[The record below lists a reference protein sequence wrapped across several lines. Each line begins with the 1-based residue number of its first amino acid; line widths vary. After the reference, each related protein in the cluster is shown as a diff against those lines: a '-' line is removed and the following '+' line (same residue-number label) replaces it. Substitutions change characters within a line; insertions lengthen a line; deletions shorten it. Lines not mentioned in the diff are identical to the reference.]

1 MICLCK
7 ERNEIYHRLSPKDL
21 ISLHLF
27 HSYLHVHIHELLIK
41 QGPPILL
48 HFSVFKGGFHYT
60 LYQLQTHLFQQLRLI
75 LIDHL
80 TPHLLVFSC
89 ICTAQYIS
97 FSSVLI
103 PNCWLFVLSVLHTY
117 QLQQCFDPLLA
128 GIFVVVFVLHTI
140 SASAAFWSLTCCFV
154 VVFVLQTISDSA
166 VW

>member
-75 LIDHL
+75 LIDNL

-103 PNCWLFVLSVLHTY
+103 PYLLVFLLLYLYCTLY
-117 QLQQCFDPLLA
+117 QLQQRFDPLPA
-128 GIFVVVFVLHTI
+128 VLLLYLYCRLYQI
-140 SASAAFWSLTCCFV
+140 QRCDRS
-154 VVFVLQTISDSA
+154 SDSLPA
-166 VW
+166 GFLLYL